1 MPRTL
6 AARIAVAFGVLAIV
20 LWLAIGAGMFV
31 VLRGLHADATS
42 SSLADVAQTFAVR
55 LRSAAVDRELQ
66 RVVATIRTEVAQAD
80 VTIHVIGENGR
91 IVDIGAGD
99 PSPTE
104 PIAVPGDAKVGQT
117 VEGMVAY
124 TDGEVHDYAA
134 VVLRAPASGAGRT
147 ILLSTIDRSGAA
159 ALRDVGRTLPG
170 VILVTLLVGAPLV
183 WLLARSV
190 AGPLARLATRTRELT
205 EPAASPPEPLAL
217 EGPKEVRALTER
229 VNAMAAELA
238 LIRARETE
246 LLADLRHDLR
256 TPLTVIGGYA
266 AALADGTANGE
277 TATRAAAAIAD
288 ETARLGRLVDE
299 LGAVERLRNGS
310 AGLRLEPIAVDEV
323 LRVTAE
329 RFTARASSDGSTIE
343 VVEGADGLSLAAD
356 RLALDRILANLVD
369 NALAVLA
376 ARGGGHVRLSARIVE
391 PAASGSGP
399 AIAFSVA
406 DDGPGF
412 PPGGA
417 ERAFERFYRGDPS
430 RSGPGSG
437 LGLTIV
443 RELARAHGGF
453 TIAENLSPHGAR
465 VSAILPV
472 AS

>member
-55 LRSAAVDRELQ
+55 LRSAAVDRDLQ

-80 VTIHVIGENGR
+80 VTIHVIGDNGR
-91 IVDIGAGD
+91 IVDVGAGD

-104 PIAVPGDAKVGQT
+104 PIAVPGDAKVGQA

-277 TATRAAAAIAD
+277 AATRAAAAIED

-329 RFTARASSDGSTIE
+329 RFTARASSDGSTTRWSKGRTGSRWPPTDSRSTGSSLTSSTTRWRSWPRGAE
-343 VVEGADGLSLAAD
+343 VTSGCPQGSWSRPPQVRVQRSPSASPTT
-356 RLALDRILANLVD
+356 V
-369 NALAVLA
+369 
-376 ARGGGHVRLSARIVE
+376 RGSRPAE
-391 PAASGSGP
+391 PSGPSSGSTEATRHAAG
-399 AIAFSVA
+399 
-406 DDGPGF
+406 
-412 PPGGA
+412 
-417 ERAFERFYRGDPS
+417 R
-430 RSGPGSG
+430 
-437 LGLTIV
+437 V
-443 RELARAHGGF
+443 R
-453 TIAENLSPHGAR
+453 
-465 VSAILPV
+465 VWV
-472 AS
+472 